1 VNRVAVLRRP
11 AGRLGSWFGGVA
23 AVGSKEL
30 RGRMRGRRAFVTVT
44 FYVGV
49 LAIFVGMIYLLM
61 RNAVQGQ
68 VVYTGGTGSPFLSAQ
83 VGQAVFSGILLLET
97 LVVLFLAP
105 AFTTGAI
112 SLEREKQ
119 TLDLLAVTPI
129 PSLAIVLGKLV
140 SALTWVLILVFSSIP
155 LTAVV
160 FVFGGVGPEDIVRGY
175 LYVLALAIG
184 LGALGLFFSAVARRT
199 QAATILTYFT
209 VLALTFGTAF
219 VWVFWSAMVSS
230 QTVSVTQPA
239 VRIIG
244 GKEVGGVG
252 MVGAV
257 DANGTAVV
265 TDVSTTQ
272 AFSQPARPPEAI
284 LWFNPFVAAADVI
297 CGTDT
302 NPYSAACTIVNGVTG
317 RTPAEQVFPNGGGVV
332 PIPPGIDDTSGGGL
346 KAAAP
351 VVDQGSLQTT
361 TTRDGFW
368 PQSATAWLVLGAVAV
383 LLSVQLVSPTR
394 RWRLLRR
401 PRGRRREVAP

>member
-1 VNRVAVLRRP
+1 MSRVAVLRRP

-49 LAIFVGMIYLLM
+49 LAVFVGMVYLLI
-61 RNAVQGQ
+61 RNTVQSQ
-68 VVYTGGTGSPFLSAQ
+68 VLNMGGTGSPFLSAQ

-97 LVVLFLAP
+97 LIVLFLAP

-209 VLALTFGTAF
+209 VLTLTFGTAF
-219 VWVFWSAMVSS
+219 GWVFWNAMVSS
-230 QTVSVTQPA
+230 QTVTQDQPL
-239 VRIIG
+239 RG
-244 GKEVGGVG
+244 VGGVG
-252 MVGAV
+252 VAGSV
-257 DANGTAVV
+257 DANGVV
-265 TDVSTTQ
+265 TDVSTTTPVS
-272 AFSQPARPPEAI
+272 APARPPEAI
-284 LWFNPFVAAADVI
+284 LWFNPFVAAADLI

-302 NPYSAACTIVNGVTG
+302 NPYSTACSLVNGVTG
-317 RTPAEQVFPNGGGVV
+317 RTPAEQVFAGGTGGVV
-332 PIPPGIDDTSGGGL
+332 VPVPVPGIDDSSGGG

-351 VVDQGSLQTT
+351 IIDQGSFQTT

-368 PQSATAWLVLGAVAV
+368 PQSAVAWLVLGAIAV

-401 PRGRRREVAP
+401 PRGRQREVAP